1 MPEPVNLELYV
12 GPAIPLPVSKAVLD
26 ALTSVTITASAKGP
40 SVFELQF
47 ELSSRS
53 PLHTLFLVTAGAPI
67 PIVRVVVA
75 VRIGGRRQ
83 VLIDGVM
90 THHEVG
96 RGSRPGTATLSV
108 IGEDLSRVLDLIDF
122 SGIPYPAMPDFA
134 RVLLILAKYAFLGV
148 IPKVIPSVLLDV
160 PIPVESI
167 PTHKGTDL
175 AYINALADRVGYAFY
190 LEPGPEV
197 GTSIAFWG
205 PEVKVGREQPAL
217 SLDFDAHSTVMD
229 LRFSYDASKAT
240 LPIVW
245 IHNQQTKVPIPIPIP
260 DITPLSPPLGKI
272 PALPLKI
279 EPITET
285 AKYSPLQG
293 VIVGMAKAAQASG
306 KVVTGKGTLDVRGYG
321 RLLEP
326 RKLVGVRGAG
336 KAFDGLHY
344 VDSVTS
350 RISRGEFK
358 QDFELSRNG
367 LLSTVDTVAVA

>member
-1 MPEPVNLELYV
+1 VPEPVNLELYV
-12 GPAIPLPVSKAVLD
+12 GPAVPIPVSKTVLD
-26 ALTSVTITASAKGP
+26 ALTSVTITAAAKGP

-47 ELSSRS
+47 ELSTRS
-53 PLHTLFLVTAGAPI
+53 PLHTLFLVSAGAPI

-75 VRIGGRRQ
+75 VRIGGRRH

-134 RVLLILAKYAFLGV
+134 RVLLILAKYAFLGI

-160 PIPVESI
+160 PIPIESI

-205 PEVKVGREQPAL
+205 PEVKVGREQRAL

-245 IHNQQTKVPIPIPIP
+245 IHNQQTKVPIPIPVP
-260 DITPLSPPLGKI
+260 DITPLSPPLGAI
-272 PALPLKI
+272 PALPLRI